1 MDVGRSTVKRRLAFG
16 SWPSALGAEAI
27 AAGQR
32 RLSQP
37 QVEAGRIHWLEARPS
52 EAGRQVVMAAR
63 PGGGCEELSPAEQ
76 NVRTRVHEYGGGDY
90 RVEGGELFSVCFD
103 DQRLYRGARPISP
116 AGRRYADMVRSPDGN
131 WLVAVEEVPRE
142 AQEPENRLVA
152 FDLAGSSREP
162 QVIAGGHD
170 FFSSPRFA
178 PDGSEVAFI
187 AWDHPD
193 MPWDATRL
201 YRMAWGASGPQGQ
214 ARGVAGGAGESV
226 LQPRYSPVGTLTFVS
241 DRSGWWNLYQDAG
254 SEFRPLCVRAA
265 EFARPH
271 WVFGTSDY
279 DFVDAHR
286 ILCGYRE
293 AGGDRLGL
301 LDTETGAV
309 EDVRIPM
316 TEVAGL
322 ATEGERAGIVA
333 AGRMSPAGV
342 YALDCGTGALECLR
356 SSLDGEWDDRWGSE
370 PEAIEFPTEAGLTA
384 HAFFYPPG
392 HPEVEGPK
400 QSRPPLLVKSHGG
413 PTSQTTSGLDFRIQ
427 YWTSRGFAVV
437 DVNYGGS
444 TGYGRAYRE
453 RLAGSWGIVDVLDCI
468 NASRWLAS
476 EGRVDRG
483 RLAISGGSAGGYTT
497 LCALTFHD
505 VFGAGASHY
514 GVGDLEALA
523 RDTHKF
529 ESRYLDKL
537 IGPYPEARDLY
548 RARSPVHHTEQLNC
562 PVVFFQGLED
572 RVVPPSQAEAMV
584 AALARRGLPHAY
596 VAFEGEQHGFRRAE
610 NIATALDGELYFYS
624 RVFGFD
630 VEGKPDAM
638 QIVE

>member
-1 MDVGRSTVKRRLAFG
+1 
-16 SWPSALGAEAI
+16 
-27 AAGQR
+27 
-32 RLSQP
+32 
-37 QVEAGRIHWLEARPS
+37 VEAGRIHWLEARPS

-63 PGGGCEELSPAEQ
+63 PGGGCEELSRAGE

-90 RVEGGELFSVCFD
+90 RVSGGELFTVRFE
-103 DQRLYRGARPISP
+103 DQRLYRGAGPMSP
-116 AGRRYADMVRSPDGN
+116 PGRHYADMVRSPDGN
-131 WLVAVEEVPRE
+131 WLVAVEEVPRSG
-142 AQEPENRLVA
+142 QEPENRLVA
-152 FDLAGSSREP
+152 FDLSGAGGAP
-162 QVIAGGHD
+162 QVLAGGHD
-170 FFSSPRFA
+170 FFSTPCFA
-178 PDGSEVAFI
+178 PDGSELAFI

-201 YRMAWGASGPQGQ
+201 YRMAWGEAGSRGQ
-214 ARGVAGGAGESV
+214 AHGVAGGSSESV
-226 LQPRYSPVGTLTFVS
+226 VQPRYSPAGALTFVS

-254 SEFRPLCVRAA
+254 SEFRPLCARAA
-265 EFARPH
+265 EFAGPH
-271 WVFGTSDY
+271 WVFGMRSY

-286 ILCGYRE
+286 ILCAYRE
-293 AGGDRLGL
+293 PGGDRLGL

-316 TEVAGL
+316 TDVVGL
-322 ATEGERAGIVA
+322 ATEGGMAGIVA
-333 AGRMSPAGV
+333 AGRTSPAAV
-342 YALDCGTGALECLR
+342 YTLDCGTGALECLR
-356 SSLDGEWDDRWGSE
+356 SSLDGAWDDRWGAE

-384 HAFFYPPG
+384 HAFFYPPR
-392 HPEVEGPK
+392 HPEVEGPR

-413 PTSQTTSGLDFRIQ
+413 PTSQATAGLDLRIQ

-453 RLAGSWGIVDVLDCI
+453 RLAGSWGIVDVLDCV

-476 EGRVDRG
+476 EGRVDEG
-483 RLAISGGSAGGYTT
+483 RLAISGGSAGGFTT

-505 VFGAGASHY
+505 HFGAGASHY

-537 IGPYPEARDLY
+537 IGPYPEASDLY

-584 AALARRGLPHAY
+584 AALARRALPHAY
-596 VAFEGEQHGFRRAE
+596 VTFEGEQHGFRRAE

-624 RVFGFD
+624 RVFGFEVERRPD
-630 VEGKPDAM
+630 VL
-638 QIVE
+638 QIIE